1 MNMTIDTAIV
11 GYLAITL
18 LCALPLRVA
27 GAPWRYAITRAAMI
41 PAVLAFAWVFV
52 ALTLAL

>member
-1 MNMTIDTAIV
+1 MTIDTAIV